1 MPYHRRK
8 ALITVAYNIAV
19 KKQHKTVTETY
30 QIAAIGQHET
40 VAEIDKTDAMSE
52 LGQSTN
58 QTSENQLSS

>member
-1 MPYHRRK
+1 M
-8 ALITVAYNIAV
+8 AYNIAV

-30 QIAAIGQHET
+30 QIAATGQHET
-40 VAEIDKTDAMSE
+40 VAKIDKTDAMSE